1 MSINPDKKRQRL
13 WNSEEKKDALDL
25 LNKYKLQ
32 QESMYFQPQH
42 AGAPNYMD
50 QLNSLFLT
58 DDGKNLKFQIPIDET
73 SEVSELHNIW
83 SNLDSKVNKY
93 GTANKSDIQQINK
106 ILEQYRRLE
115 RQANEEDFEDE
126 VKYLLHE
133 RKSAERVILDYPS
146 KLESLEQKY
155 LYNVKVFT
163 EFKQEH
169 RDVLL
174 RCGINIQ

>member
-58 DDGKNLKFQIPIDET
+58 DDGKNLKFQIPIDEN

-115 RQANEEDFEDE
+115 RQANEEDFEDIFYMKE
-126 VKYLLHE
+126 
-133 RKSAERVILDYPS
+133 
-146 KLESLEQKY
+146 
-155 LYNVKVFT
+155 KVL
-163 EFKQEH
+163 KK
-169 RDVLL
+169 
-174 RCGINIQ
+174 

>member
-58 DDGKNLKFQIPIDET
+58 DDGKNLKIQIPIDEN

-115 RQANEEDFEDE
+115 RQANEGDFEDE

-146 KLESLEQKY
+146 NLNL
-155 LYNVKVFT
+155 
-163 EFKQEH
+163 
-169 RDVLL
+169 
-174 RCGINIQ
+174 